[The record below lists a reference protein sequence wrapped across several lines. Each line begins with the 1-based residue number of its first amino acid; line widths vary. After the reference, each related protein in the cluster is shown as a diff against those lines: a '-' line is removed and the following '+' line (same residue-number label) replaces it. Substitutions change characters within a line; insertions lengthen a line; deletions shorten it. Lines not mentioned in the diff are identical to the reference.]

1 MWLLH
6 CFRSRTA
13 MLFDA
18 HTHLDQPEFDADR
31 AAVITRARAAGVE
44 QFLCVGISAD
54 TSAAAVRLVA
64 EHAEVYAAVGIQPNS
79 THEVQ
84 PGDWER
90 IVALAA
96 DPRVVAVGETG
107 LDRYWDYAPI
117 ELQREFFA
125 RHLELAQARGLPVVI
140 HCREA
145 EADMLPMLGTA
156 AARGPLRGVMHS
168 FSGDAAF
175 AQECLAL
182 GLHLS
187 FSGSVTYTNKK
198 FDALRVAAKKVPSDR
213 LLIETD
219 SPYLVPHPLRGKQK
233 RNEPALLVHTAEA
246 LAALRGVSREQLER
260 ETTANAQ
267 SLFCPRVDR
276 RL

>member
-1 MWLLH
+1 
-6 CFRSRTA
+6 
-13 MLFDA
+13 MLFDT

-31 AAVITRARAAGVE
+31 ADVLARALAAGVG
-44 QFLCVGISAD
+44 QLLCVGISAA
-54 TSAAAVRLVA
+54 TSAAAVRLA
-64 EHAEVYAAVGIQPNS
+64 EEHPAVYAAVGIQPNS

-96 DPRVVAVGETG
+96 HPRVVALGETG
-107 LDRYWDYAPI
+107 LDRYWDFAPI
-117 ELQREFFA
+117 ELQREYFA
-125 RHLELAQARGLPVVI
+125 RHLALAQERRLPVVI

-145 EADMLPMLGTA
+145 EADVLLMLREA
-156 AARGPLRGVMHS
+156 ATRGPLRGVMHS
-168 FSGDAAF
+168 FSGDSAF
-175 AQECLAL
+175 AAECVAL

-198 FDALRVAAKKVPSDR
+198 FEALRAAARSVPADR
-213 LLIETD
+213 LLLETD

-233 RNEPALLVHTAEA
+233 RNEPALVVHTATA
-246 LAALRGVSREQLER
+246 LAKLRGVSRDELEQQ
-260 ETTANAQ
+260 TTANARV
-267 SLFCPRVDR
+267 LFCPAPGM